1 MPPVLVRPNVRVT
14 AAQRFLSA
22 SAPPPS
28 STRRPR
34 HASARVDEA
43 SAPRPARSRLR
54 LLPST
59 AAEVRQWQL
68 AHGTHARPLR

>member
-14 AAQRFLSA
+14 AAHRFPSA
-22 SAPPPS
+22 SVPQPS
-28 STRRPR
+28 SMHRPQ
-34 HASARVDEA
+34 HASARVHEA

-54 LLPST
+54 MLPST

-68 AHGTHARPLR
+68 AHGTHGRPLR